1 MLGYLITGFFTVQIE
16 KLEIPIRPLTGDAST
31 VRARNVQEIDEL
43 EEQINVYERRITQLN
58 NSYES
63 MQKRYLRLTEQR
75 HVLKETDVFF
85 EQVIFIKMEL

>member
-16 KLEIPIRPLTGDAST
+16 KLEIPIRPLTGDASA
-31 VRARNVQEIDEL
+31 VRARSVLEIDEL

-75 HVLKETDVFF
+75 HVLKETGVFL
-85 EQVIFIKMEL
+85 EQVTREFYQN